1 MNDIMDVSN
10 EQKKAWTTEALEI
23 AGFTEKDNFQGMYTQ
38 EHGMKTIVVNLN
50 ESPIKPYFNVDKKK
64 ITEDDEYDT
73 LAKVSEMI
81 TEAEDGRMPSSGEPD
96 FVVYTKA
103 QEGIP
108 GQPEK
113 SINQETAQ
121 YIKDTESLS
130 DDDPAKV
137 TAEMFTKQVPAVPEP
152 AHALTPHVPSDLSV
166 STIKKYINDK
176 ATDEEAYV
184 FLQLCKARGLNPF
197 LKEAYL
203 IKYDHVSPATMVVG
217 KDAFMKRAEL
227 HPEYDG
233 FEAGII
239 VEYKDSS
246 GFVIVDENRVGTFLR
261 EEETLLGGWA
271 KVYRKD
277 HTRPVEITV
286 SMKEFNTGKSSW
298 KKIPATM
305 IRKVALVQ
313 GHREAFPSELSGMY
327 DQSEVGVEVIA

>member
-1 MNDIMDVSN
+1 MIMGDN
-10 EQKKAWTTEALEI
+10 ITATPEQKKELIIEALGI
-23 AGFTEKDNFQGMYTQ
+23 TGFTEKENYQGMYTM

-50 ESPIKPYFNVDKKK
+50 ESSIKPYFNVDGKK
-64 ITEDDEYDT
+64 ITDDDEYET
-73 LAKVSEMI
+73 LKNI
-81 TEAEDGRMPSSGEPD
+81 RTIIKEAETGQMPSRGKDPD
-96 FVVYTKA
+96 IIVTTTMQGA
-103 QEGIP
+103 TPERS
-108 GQPEK
+108 EK

-137 TAEMFTKQVPAVPEP
+137 TAEMVTVGSTQALIPA
-152 AHALTPHVPSDLSV
+152 VPSDLSV
-166 STIKKYINDK
+166 HTIKKYINDK

-203 IKYDHVSPATMVVG
+203 IKYDHVSAATMVVG

-227 HPEYDG
+227 NIQFDG
-233 FEAGII
+233 IQAGII
-239 VEYKDSS
+239 VDCGDDTTMKK
-246 GFVIVDENRVGTFLR
+246 FDEERKGTVLLDG
-261 EEETLLGGWA
+261 ETLIGGWA

-277 HTRPVEITV
+277 HKYPTEITV

-298 KKIPATM
+298 KKMPATM

-313 GHREAFPSELSGMY
+313 ALREAFPSELSGMY
-327 DQSEVGVEVIA
+327 DQSEMGVEVSI

>member
-1 MNDIMDVSN
+1 MERTPMNNIN
-10 EQKKAWTTEALEI
+10 PTPEQKKELTIQALGI
-23 AGFTEKDNFQGMYTQ
+23 AGFTEKENYQGMYTQ

-50 ESPIKPYFNVDKKK
+50 ESPIKPYFNVDGKK

-73 LAKVSEMI
+73 LAKVSKMI
-81 TEAEDGRMPSSGEPD
+81 TEAEDGRTPTKTEPD
-96 FVVYTKA
+96 IIVTTTMQGA
-103 QEGIP
+103 TPE
-108 GQPEK
+108 QPEK
-113 SINQETAQ
+113 SINQETTQ

-137 TAEMFTKQVPAVPEP
+137 TAEMVTVGSTQALIPA
-152 AHALTPHVPSDLSV
+152 VPSDLSV
-166 STIKKYINDK
+166 HTIKKYINDK

-217 KDAFMKRAEL
+217 KDAFMKRAES
-227 HPEYDG
+227 HIEYDG

-239 VEYKDSS
+239 VES
-246 GFVIVDENRVGTFLR
+246 GNSDDYVVVDDNRVGTFLR
-261 EEETLLGGWA
+261 DGETLLGGWA

-298 KKIPATM
+298 KKMPATM

-313 GHREAFPSELSGMY
+313 ALREAFPSELSGMY
-327 DQSEVGVEVIA
+327 DQSEMGVEVSA

>member
-1 MNDIMDVSN
+1 MTDNMKAN
-10 EQKKAWTTEALEI
+10 PAQKKELTIDALKI

-38 EHGMKTIVVNLN
+38 EHGMKTVVVNLN
-50 ESPIKPYFNVDKKK
+50 ETPIKSYFSVDKKK
-64 ITEDDEYDT
+64 VTEDDEHKT
-73 LAKVSEMI
+73 LEKVDNMI
-81 TEAEDGRMPSSGEPD
+81 VEAEDGRMPTKRDPD
-96 FVVYTKA
+96 IIVNTGANEVTPEQPDDA
-103 QEGIP
+103 Q
-108 GQPEK
+108 
-113 SINQETAQ
+113 
-121 YIKDTESLS
+121 
-130 DDDPAKV
+130 
-137 TAEMFTKQVPAVPEP
+137 TKQEPVPTDHVNVPVV
-152 AHALTPHVPSDLSV
+152 LDTPHVLTSTAPSDLSV
-166 STIKKYINDK
+166 QTIKKYINDK

-184 FLQLCKARGLNPF
+184 FLQLCRARGLNPF

-203 IKYDHVSPATMVVG
+203 IKYDHISPATMVVG

-246 GFVIVDENRVGTFLR
+246 GFAIVDENRVGTFLR

-327 DQSEVGVEVIA
+327 DQSEMGVEVIT

>member
-1 MNDIMDVSN
+1 MNDNM
-10 EQKKAWTTEALEI
+10 EPTPAQKKEQTIEALVI
-23 AGFTEKDNFQGMYTQ
+23 AGFTEKENYQGMYTM
-38 EHGMKTIVVNLN
+38 EHGMKTVVVDLN
-50 ESPIKPYFNVDKKK
+50 VAPIKSYFNVDGKK
-64 ITEDDEYDT
+64 ITEDDEHKT
-73 LAKVSEMI
+73 LENVDQMI
-81 TEAEDGRMPSSGEPD
+81 TEAEDGRMPTKSEPD
-96 FVVYTKA
+96 IIVNTGANEVTPEQPDDA
-103 QEGIP
+103 Q
-108 GQPEK
+108 
-113 SINQETAQ
+113 
-121 YIKDTESLS
+121 
-130 DDDPAKV
+130 
-137 TAEMFTKQVPAVPEP
+137 TKQEPVPTDHVNVPVV
-152 AHALTPHVPSDLSV
+152 LDTPHVLTSTAPSDLSV
-166 STIKKYINDK
+166 QTIKKYINDK

-184 FLQLCKARGLNPF
+184 FLQLCRARGLNPF

-246 GFVIVDENRVGTFLR
+246 GFAIVDENRVGTFLR

-327 DQSEVGVEVIA
+327 DQSEVGVEVIT

>member
-1 MNDIMDVSN
+1 MNEMEPTD
-10 EQKKAWTTEALEI
+10 EQKIEMIVQALGI
-23 AGFTEKDNFQGMYTQ
+23 AGFTEKEQFLGMYTQ

-50 ESPIKPYFNVDKKK
+50 ESPIKSYFNVDGKK
-64 ITEDDEYDT
+64 ITEDDEHKT
-73 LAKVSEMI
+73 LAKVDKMI
-81 TEAEDGRMPSSGEPD
+81 TEAEDGRTPTKTKPDIIVNIGEKEGTPQH
-96 FVVYTKA
+96 
-103 QEGIP
+103 QE
-108 GQPEK
+108 ET
-113 SINQETAQ
+113 INQETAQ

-137 TAEMFTKQVPAVPEP
+137 TAKMFGEHVPVVPEAP
-152 AHALTPHVPSDLSV
+152 HALTPAMPSDLSV

-239 VEYKDSS
+239 VETEGKE
-246 GFVIVDENRVGTFLR
+246 GFVIADNCRVGTFYYDN
-261 EEETLLGGWA
+261 EILLGGWA

-277 HTRPVEITV
+277 HKHPVEITV
-286 SMKEFNTGKSSW
+286 NMREFSTGKSSW
-298 KKIPATM
+298 NKMPATM

-313 GHREAFPSELSGMY
+313 ALREAFPSELSGMY
-327 DQSEVGVEVIA
+327 DQSEMGVEVIT